1 MKIDLAAILAE
12 PEKHLGSLKRVEDVV
27 TEKLAPKIIKAADV
41 APEGETDLEAAKRSL
56 KRRHPDIHRK
66 MMNLD

>member
-12 PEKHLGSLKRVEDVV
+12 PEKHVGRLTRVEDVV
-27 TEKLAPKIIKAADV
+27 TEKLTPKPHKVEV
-41 APEGETDLEAAKRSL
+41 APEGETDLEAATRSL

-66 MMNLD
+66 MLNLD